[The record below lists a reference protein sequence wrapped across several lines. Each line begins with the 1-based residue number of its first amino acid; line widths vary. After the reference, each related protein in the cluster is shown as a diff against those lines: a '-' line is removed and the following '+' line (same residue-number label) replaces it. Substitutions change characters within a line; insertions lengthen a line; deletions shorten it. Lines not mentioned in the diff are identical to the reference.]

1 MALFYVTFDLGKRK
15 GHRRLLRHLEQ
26 YQARRVLR
34 SIWVL
39 EEVCTP
45 EELRDDLSLWVDED
59 CRLLVI
65 ESAKAAWSGPILF
78 NPREL
83 QGFRHPVGPLSSRTP
98 SPSEDT
104 K

>member
-15 GHRRLLRHLEQ
+15 GHRRLLRQLEQ

-34 SIWVL
+34 SVWAL
-39 EEVCTP
+39 EEGCTP

-65 ESAKAAWSGPILF
+65 EASKAAWVGPILF
-78 NPREL
+78 DPRKLL
-83 QGFRHPVGPLSSRTP
+83 QRFP
-98 SPSEDT
+98 SPDEAINE
-104 K
+104 KA